1 MANQS
6 FDRLFDQHV
15 PSAIRESEKSDFNDG
30 IFLNLGHRVIDEF
43 WMENKSNFVRHS
55 THKLDLERIFDSK
68 NLNVLA
74 TETLPMLLKAFMA
87 AEVELRIE
95 PRMTIEQR
103 KKLGTIFR
111 QIGEGFISRNWH
123 GHARFCFSR
132 GAQLFGDL
140 RLYRFEDDC
149 WYHEAKAAM
158 SQVDGWGRAKAWPLY
173 LFAGFGYRPYRLLYF
188 CLLTVAM
195 FVFVYA
201 TLEPAWS
208 FFQCV
213 SVSSM
218 NYLTA
223 LGYGDIKE
231 TTSLTQLVVILQGFL
246 SLILNSTLFALL
258 VRRWFRS

>member
-1 MANQS
+1 MAIPTL
-6 FDRLFDQHV
+6 DRLFEQHV
-15 PSAIRESEKSDFNDG
+15 PSAIRESEKSDFVDG
-30 IFLNLGHRVIDEF
+30 VFLNFGHRVIDEF

-55 THKLDLERIFDSK
+55 THKLNLENSFDNK
-68 NLNVLA
+68 CLNSLS
-74 TETLPMLLKAFMA
+74 TERLPTLLKAFMA

-111 QIGEGFISRNWH
+111 QIGEGFIPHNWH

-140 RLYRFEDDC
+140 RLHRLEDDC

-158 SQVDGWGRAKAWPLY
+158 SQSDGWGYVKAWPLF

-188 CLLTVAM
+188 CLLTVMM
-195 FVFVYA
+195 FAFVYVA
-201 TLEPAWS
+201 LEPAWP

-213 SVSSM
+213 SISSM

-223 LGYGDIKE
+223 VGYGDIKE
-231 TTSLTQLVVILQGFL
+231 AKHLTQSVVMLQGFL
-246 SLILNSTLFALL
+246 SLVLNSTLFALL

>member
-1 MANQS
+1 MANLS
-6 FDRLFDQHV
+6 LDRLFEQHV
-15 PSAIRESEKSDFNDG
+15 PSAIRESEKGDFVDG

-43 WMENKSNFVRHS
+43 WMENKSSFVRHS
-55 THKLDLERIFDSK
+55 SHKLDLETVFDIRSQ
-68 NLNVLA
+68 NW
-74 TETLPMLLKAFMA
+74 LPAEILPTLLKAFMA

-103 KKLGTIFR
+103 KKLGTIFC
-111 QIGEGFISRNWH
+111 QIGERFRSRNWQ

-140 RLYRFEDDC
+140 RLYRLEDDC
-149 WYHEAKAAM
+149 WYNEAKAAM
-158 SQVDGWGRAKAWPLY
+158 SQLDGISRLKAWSLY

-188 CLLTVAM
+188 CLLTVVIFALA
-195 FVFVYA
+195 YA
-201 TLEPAWS
+201 ALEPTWPL
-208 FFQCV
+208 FQCV
-213 SVSSM
+213 AVSSM

-231 TTSLTQLVVILQGFL
+231 ATRVTQSVVVLQGFL
-246 SLILNSTLFALL
+246 SLVLNSTLFALL